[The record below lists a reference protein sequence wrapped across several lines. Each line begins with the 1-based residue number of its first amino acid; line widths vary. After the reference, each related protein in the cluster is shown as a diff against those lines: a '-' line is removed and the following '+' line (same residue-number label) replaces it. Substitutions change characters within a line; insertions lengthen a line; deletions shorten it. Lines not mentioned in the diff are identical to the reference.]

1 MLGGEPHVLRSAAQE
16 GMTKENTNIRRQRR
30 QDLIEATI
38 TVIAAHGYA
47 GTTVSRVAEQAQV
60 SAGLMNF
67 HFSSK
72 DLLFQA
78 VFEYLSDEYEIVWR
92 QCLADAGQ
100 EPLPKLR
107 AMVAAYFDPRIFTA
121 EKLAVWF
128 TFWSDANLRDH
139 YRAAATRVEE
149 HYSKEIVAE
158 LKRYLAGQADAA
170 RQAREVAAPL
180 IAMIDGYWLQA
191 IIYPARFKPKAAI
204 KDCENYLALKLG
216 LI

>member
-1 MLGGEPHVLRSAAQE
+1 L
-16 GMTKENTNIRRQRR
+16 KENTNIRRQRR

-38 TVIAAHGYA
+38 AVIAAQGYA

-67 HFSSK
+67 HFASK

-78 VFEYLSDEYEIVWR
+78 VFDHLSDDYDTVWR
-92 QCLADAGQ
+92 QHLAAAGAPPQ
-100 EPLPKLR
+100 ERLR
-107 AMVAAYFDPRIFTA
+107 AMIEAYFHPQIFTP

-139 YRAAATRVEE
+139 YRAPATRVEE
-149 HYSKEIVAE
+149 RYSKEMVAE
-158 LKRYLAGQADAA
+158 IRKLLASHPQAA
-170 RQAREVAAPL
+170 RLARDIAAPL

-191 IIYPARFKPKAAI
+191 IIYPGRFKAKAAI
-204 KDCENYLALKLG
+204 KDCTDYLRLRLAQLQP
-216 LI
+216 

>member
-1 MLGGEPHVLRSAAQE
+1 M
-16 GMTKENTNIRRQRR
+16 KENTNIRRQRR

-38 TVIAAHGYA
+38 AVIAAHGYA

-67 HFSSK
+67 HFASK
-72 DLLFQA
+72 DLLFAA
-78 VFEYLSDEYEIVWR
+78 VFDHLSDEYDVLWQR
-92 QCLADAGQ
+92 QLADVGVM
-100 EPLPKLR
+100 PIDRLK
-107 AMVAAYFDPRIFTA
+107 AMIEAYFHPQIFTA

-149 HYSKEIVAE
+149 RYSKEIVAE
-158 LKRYLAGQADAA
+158 LRRFLAERGEPT
-170 RQAREVAAPL
+170 RRAREIAAPL

-191 IIYPARFKPKAAI
+191 IIYPGRFKPKAAI
-204 KDCENYLALKLG
+204 KDCLDYLKLKLG
-216 LI
+216 VAQP

>member
-1 MLGGEPHVLRSAAQE
+1 M
-16 GMTKENTNIRRQRR
+16 KENTNIRRQRR

-38 TVIAAHGYA
+38 AVIAAHSYA

-67 HFSSK
+67 HFASK

-78 VFEYLSDEYEIVWR
+78 VFDHLADDYDAVWR
-92 QCLADAGQ
+92 RHLAAAGATAQ
-100 EPLPKLR
+100 ERLA
-107 AMVAAYFDPRIFTA
+107 AMIEAYFHPQIFTP

-139 YRAAATRVEE
+139 YRAPATRVEE
-149 HYSKEIVAE
+149 RYSKEIVAE
-158 LKRYLAGQADAA
+158 IRRFLAPRPQAA
-170 RQAREVAAPL
+170 RLAREITAPL

-191 IIYPARFKPKAAI
+191 IIYPGRFKTKAAI
-204 KDCENYLALKLG
+204 KDCSDYLRLRLEQRQP
-216 LI
+216 